1 MCIFIL
7 KKPKHT
13 GILDVSKSD
22 RYRRMLKTAIDALRE
37 TPPNFP
43 DYAGAIKRIINTKP
57 PKTALVGSMDIGVCG
72 SEGLRRLRQVNQ
84 YIKSIPVLMLEL
96 GNKELPLKQQQIADA
111 FVASCVPTIVSVPEW
126 VANSKL
132 FIRELKLKNITMMG
146 GVIAPRQTGKSWTI
160 AICVASVML
169 VAGGVSIGIYAS
181 KIAQAEVIQDYVV
194 QIFAAMKLPLK
205 RSTKEHTVTFES
217 GNGASSTITC
227 FGFNA

>member
-1 MCIFIL
+1 
-7 KKPKHT
+7 
-13 GILDVSKSD
+13 
-22 RYRRMLKTAIDALRE
+22 MLKTAINALPE
-37 TPPNFP
+37 TQLDLP
-43 DYAGAIKRIINTKP
+43 DYAGAIKRIVNTIP
-57 PKTALVGSMDIGVCG
+57 PKTVLIGSMDIGVCG
-72 SEGLRRLRQVNQ
+72 SEGLRRLRQVNA
-84 YIKSIPVLMLEL
+84 YIKSLPVLMIEL
-96 GNKELPLKQQQIADA
+96 GYKELPPKQQQIADA

-132 FIRELKLKNITMMG
+132 FISELKLKNITMMG

-160 AICVASVML
+160 AICVAAVML
-169 VAGGVSIGIYAS
+169 VADGVSIGIYAS

-205 RSTKEHTVTFES
+205 RCTKEHTTSFDS